1 MYKYTLIYIL
11 IYSYIWSNEQHRCSY
26 CGKRAYKYCVTC
38 CDAGAW
44 AVDTYVAVCGRRS
57 GRVGQGLDHHAAGG
71 AVKHGSWKLIRK
83 KDATKAATPNALDF
97 DWFCSVVRVHVKCM
111 FANMHIAC

>member
-1 MYKYTLIYIL
+1 M
-11 IYSYIWSNEQHRCSY
+11 
-26 CGKRAYKYCVTC
+26 
-38 CDAGAW
+38 
-44 AVDTYVAVCGRRS
+44 
-57 GRVGQGLDHHAAGG
+57 DHHAAGDG

-83 KDATKAATPNALDF
+83 KDATEAATPDALDF